1 MTKLQTISDKNT
13 KSFKIKK
20 LLVKKLNK
28 EQFKKDN
35 LIIVIGGD
43 GFMLQTLKKNKNS
56 KKLFYGINS
65 GNYGFLM
72 NKFSSK
78 NIIKNLSKAN
88 MVSIYPLEM
97 IVKNKSNQAR
107 KSLAINEV
115 SILRQ
120 SRQAAS
126 LSIKQGSRQIIKK
139 LVSDG
144 VLVSTPAG
152 STAYNL
158 SVHGPILSLHS
169 KKLSISPISAFR
181 PRRWKGKIV
190 NDKSKII
197 ITNLDPSK
205 RPISAVADNLE
216 VRNAKSIT
224 VKTNNKIKEF
234 IFQISNTEKIYLS
247 KNSEDLKFNE
257 KILSVKLDKKIIY
270 KENIILQ
277 SLYKAAT
284 DQNIPPNTIIE
295 FARIYGFQVDFQ
307 RDIRKEDKF
316 QIMYEVFIDENKKI
330 IETGEILF
338 ANLKLSGQDNSLY
351 YFDKENL
358 EGHYDKNGK
367 SVQKALMKS
376 PINGARLSSSFGMR
390 KHPIDGY
397 NKMHRGTDF
406 AAPKGTPIMASGNGI
421 VKKAGWCGG
430 GGNCVKIRHN
440 STYET
445 VYAHMSK
452 FARGIKNGVRVKQG
466 QTIGYVGS
474 TGKSTGPHLHYEVI
488 VNGKKVNSQKLKLPS
503 GKVLKGKN
511 REYFETAKIKLDV
524 LKSEKIIGLN

>member
-1 MTKLQTISDKNT
+1 MLKKFKLSFLKNI
-13 KSFKIKK
+13 KIFG
-20 LLVKKLNK
+20 LIL
-28 EQFKKDN
+28 
-35 LIIVIGGD
+35 LIIFTIIIA
-43 GFMLQTLKKNKNS
+43 TLSIYQKK
-56 KKLFYGINS
+56 
-65 GNYGFLM
+65 
-72 NKFSSK
+72 SSK
-78 NIIKNLSKAN
+78 NLHNDIIDNIYLKKTLNEIVNNLEPRYKKYNHKIKSGETFDKILN
-88 MVSIYPLEM
+88 NYSIDKVE
-97 IVKNKSNQAR
+97 IN
-107 KSLAINEV
+107 AIKE
-115 SILRQ
+115 
-120 SRQAAS
+120 S
-126 LSIKQGSRQIIKK
+126 LS
-139 LVSDG
+139 
-144 VLVSTPAG
+144 
-152 STAYNL
+152 
-158 SVHGPILSLHS
+158 
-169 KKLSISPISAFR
+169 
-181 PRRWKGKIV
+181 KIV
-190 NDKSKII
+190 NINKLNTNQKIQI
-197 ITNLDPSK
+197 ILD
-205 RPISAVADNLE
+205 
-216 VRNAKSIT
+216 
-224 VKTNNKIKEF
+224 KTNNKIKEF

-247 KNSEDLKFNE
+247 KNSEDLEFNE
-257 KILSVKLDKKIIY
+257 KILSIKLDKKIIY

-295 FARIYGFQVDFQ
+295 FARIYGFQIDFQ

-316 QIMYEVFIDENKKI
+316 QIMYEVFIDEDKKI

-338 ANLKLSGQDNSLY
+338 ANLKLSGQDNSLF

-367 SVQKALMKS
+367 SVKKALMKT

-390 KHPIDGY
+390 KHPIDGF

-488 VNGKKVNSQKLKLPS
+488 VKGKKVNSQKLKLPS

-511 REYFETAKIKLDV
+511 REYFETSKIKLEV